1 MTIFIH
7 IKDVCNNEK
16 TLSLAVMVMA
26 MGAGSA
32 MAADPV
38 AAGQITFN
46 GQVDPAT
53 CIAKVVDGGKTSIG
67 SDGTVTLKTV
77 TLADMKAAATVAQNT
92 TGLNP
97 KDFSI
102 TVDCTGADAD
112 LKNVALYMSSADF
125 ANSDGTLANNTNIT
139 LGSGIKMANGVS
151 IAVHEVE
158 AAGGL
163 TLVNMVNHSDKHELA
178 LDDTTR
184 AGTYNLRASYVMAPG
199 VTSDAVTSGAV
210 TTNSIYSIVYN

>member
-1 MTIFIH
+1 M
-7 IKDVCNNEK
+7 KK

-32 MAADPV
+32 MAADVPV

-151 IAVHEVE
+151 IAVLEVE

>member
-1 MTIFIH
+1 
-7 IKDVCNNEK
+7 
-16 TLSLAVMVMA
+16 SLAVMVMA

-32 MAADPV
+32 MAADVPV

>member
-1 MTIFIH
+1 M
-7 IKDVCNNEK
+7 KK
-16 TLSLAVMVMA
+16 TLSLAVIVMA

-32 MAADPV
+32 MAADVPV

>member
-1 MTIFIH
+1 M
-7 IKDVCNNEK
+7 KK

-32 MAADPV
+32 MAADVPV

-199 VTSDAVTSGAV
+199 VTSDAVISGAV

>member
-1 MTIFIH
+1 YVIM
-7 IKDVCNNEK
+7 KK

-32 MAADPV
+32 MAADVPV

>member
-1 MTIFIH
+1 
-7 IKDVCNNEK
+7 KK

-32 MAADPV
+32 MAADVPV

-46 GQVDPAT
+46 GQADPAT

>member
-1 MTIFIH
+1 M
-7 IKDVCNNEK
+7 KK

-32 MAADPV
+32 MAADVPV
-38 AAGQITFN
+38 AVGQITFN

>member
-1 MTIFIH
+1 
-7 IKDVCNNEK
+7 

-32 MAADPV
+32 MAADVPV

-151 IAVHEVE
+151 IAVLEVE

>member
-1 MTIFIH
+1 M
-7 IKDVCNNEK
+7 KK

-32 MAADPV
+32 MAADVPV

>member
-1 MTIFIH
+1 M
-7 IKDVCNNEK
+7 KK

-32 MAADPV
+32 MAADVPV

-125 ANSDGTLANNTNIT
+125 ANSDGILANNTNIT

>member
-1 MTIFIH
+1 M
-7 IKDVCNNEK
+7 KK

-32 MAADPV
+32 MAADVPV

-67 SDGTVTLKTV
+67 SEGTVTLKTV

>member
-1 MTIFIH
+1 M
-7 IKDVCNNEK
+7 KK

-32 MAADPV
+32 MAADVPV
-38 AAGQITFN
+38 AAGPITFN

>member
-1 MTIFIH
+1 M
-7 IKDVCNNEK
+7 KK

-32 MAADPV
+32 MAADVPV

-210 TTNSIYSIVYN
+210 TT

>member
-1 MTIFIH
+1 M
-7 IKDVCNNEK
+7 KK

-32 MAADPV
+32 MAADVPV

-199 VTSDAVTSGAV
+199 VTSDAVTSGVV

>member
-1 MTIFIH
+1 M
-7 IKDVCNNEK
+7 KK

-199 VTSDAVTSGAV
+199 VVSDAVTSGAV

>member
-1 MTIFIH
+1 
-7 IKDVCNNEK
+7 
-16 TLSLAVMVMA
+16 
-26 MGAGSA
+26 
-32 MAADPV
+32 
-38 AAGQITFN
+38 
-46 GQVDPAT
+46 
-53 CIAKVVDGGKTSIG
+53 
-67 SDGTVTLKTV
+67 
-77 TLADMKAAATVAQNT
+77 
-92 TGLNP
+92 
-97 KDFSI
+97 
-102 TVDCTGADAD
+102 
-112 LKNVALYMSSADF
+112 
-125 ANSDGTLANNTNIT
+125 
-139 LGSGIKMANGVS
+139 KMANGVS

>member
-1 MTIFIH
+1 
-7 IKDVCNNEK
+7 
-16 TLSLAVMVMA
+16 
-26 MGAGSA
+26 
-32 MAADPV
+32 
-38 AAGQITFN
+38 
-46 GQVDPAT
+46 AT

>member
-1 MTIFIH
+1 M
-7 IKDVCNNEK
+7 KK

-26 MGAGSA
+26 RGAGSA

>member
-1 MTIFIH
+1 M
-7 IKDVCNNEK
+7 KK

-32 MAADPV
+32 MAADVPV

-102 TVDCTGADAD
+102 TVDCTSADAD

>member
-1 MTIFIH
+1 
-7 IKDVCNNEK
+7 
-16 TLSLAVMVMA
+16 MVMA

-32 MAADPV
+32 MAADVPV

>member
-1 MTIFIH
+1 M
-7 IKDVCNNEK
+7 KK

-32 MAADPV
+32 IAADVPV

>member
-1 MTIFIH
+1 M
-7 IKDVCNNEK
+7 KK

-32 MAADPV
+32 MAADVPV

-77 TLADMKAAATVAQNT
+77 TLADMKAAVTVAQNT

>member
-1 MTIFIH
+1 M
-7 IKDVCNNEK
+7 KK

-32 MAADPV
+32 MAADVPV
-38 AAGQITFN
+38 AAGQIMFN

>member
-1 MTIFIH
+1 M
-7 IKDVCNNEK
+7 KK
-16 TLSLAVMVMA
+16 TLSLAVMFMA

-32 MAADPV
+32 MAADVPV

>member
-1 MTIFIH
+1 AVM
-7 IKDVCNNEK
+7 
-16 TLSLAVMVMA
+16 VMVMA

-32 MAADPV
+32 MAADVPV

>member
-1 MTIFIH
+1 M
-7 IKDVCNNEK
+7 KK

-199 VTSDAVTSGAV
+199 VTSDTVTSGAV

>member
-1 MTIFIH
+1 MYVIM
-7 IKDVCNNEK
+7 KK

-32 MAADPV
+32 MAADVPV

>member
-1 MTIFIH
+1 M
-7 IKDVCNNEK
+7 KK

-32 MAADPV
+32 MAADVPV

-178 LDDTTR
+178 LL
-184 AGTYNLRASYVMAPG
+184 NK
-199 VTSDAVTSGAV
+199 SDFG
-210 TTNSIYSIVYN
+210 

>member
-1 MTIFIH
+1 
-7 IKDVCNNEK
+7 
-16 TLSLAVMVMA
+16 VMVMA

>member
-1 MTIFIH
+1 
-7 IKDVCNNEK
+7 
-16 TLSLAVMVMA
+16 LSLAVMVMA

-32 MAADPV
+32 MAADVPV

>member
-1 MTIFIH
+1 
-7 IKDVCNNEK
+7 
-16 TLSLAVMVMA
+16 MA

-32 MAADPV
+32 MAADVPV

>member
-1 MTIFIH
+1 
-7 IKDVCNNEK
+7 KK

-32 MAADPV
+32 MAADVPV

>member
-1 MTIFIH
+1 M
-7 IKDVCNNEK
+7 KK

-32 MAADPV
+32 MAADVPV

-199 VTSDAVTSGAV
+199 VTSGAVTSGAV

>member
-1 MTIFIH
+1 M
-7 IKDVCNNEK
+7 KK

-32 MAADPV
+32 MAADVPV

-112 LKNVALYMSSADF
+112 LKNVALY
-125 ANSDGTLANNTNIT
+125 
-139 LGSGIKMANGVS
+139 
-151 IAVHEVE
+151 
-158 AAGGL
+158 
-163 TLVNMVNHSDKHELA
+163 
-178 LDDTTR
+178 
-184 AGTYNLRASYVMAPG
+184 
-199 VTSDAVTSGAV
+199 
-210 TTNSIYSIVYN
+210 

>member
-1 MTIFIH
+1 MYVIM
-7 IKDVCNNEK
+7 KK

-32 MAADPV
+32 MAADVPV

-184 AGTYNLRASYVMAPG
+184 PGTYYLRASSVMAPG
-199 VTSDAVTSGAV
+199 VTSYAVTSGAV

>member
-1 MTIFIH
+1 M
-7 IKDVCNNEK
+7 KK

-32 MAADPV
+32 MAADVPV

-53 CIAKVVDGGKTSIG
+53 CIAKVVDGSKTSIG

>member
-1 MTIFIH
+1 M
-7 IKDVCNNEK
+7 KK

-32 MAADPV
+32 MAADVPV

-77 TLADMKAAATVAQNT
+77 TLADMKAAATGAQNT

-178 LDDTTR
+178 LDETTR